1 MGKVY
6 KTAQGK
12 VIDIEKLRLQN
23 ELTPAIGNMR
33 VNARGDQLGPGG
45 QIVKSREEMLDDH
58 YKNSISKRPKQVE
71 PDVIPTRGGKSK
83 RVESFEPGAIEADS
97 AVVKPTKVS
106 KTSTTE
112 NKIEKPAVPVQQNI
126 DAASIVS
133 STVETNNKTE
143 PSLKGG
149 LARAIAKTKDYED
162 SKNKPKRI

>member
-83 RVESFEPGAIEADS
+83 RVENFEPGAIEADS

-106 KTSTTE
+106 KTPTTE
-112 NKIEKPAVPVQQNI
+112 NKIEKNSDATEI
-126 DAASIVS
+126 DTGVKTTTPK
-133 STVETNNKTE
+133 TVETTNKTE